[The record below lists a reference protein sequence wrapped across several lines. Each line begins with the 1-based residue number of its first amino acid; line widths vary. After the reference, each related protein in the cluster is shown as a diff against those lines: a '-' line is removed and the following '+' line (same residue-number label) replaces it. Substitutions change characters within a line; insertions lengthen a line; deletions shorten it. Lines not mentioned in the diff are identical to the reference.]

1 MRSSVLR
8 GRRTPRCVF
17 AQSPRPSEP
26 PGFVLTRVFDFTLQR
41 FGETLRKQY
50 PALFPDKDY
59 GREHKKGDDGKEKGP
74 KTPFKV
80 RIAPTL

>member
-1 MRSSVLR
+1 
-8 GRRTPRCVF
+8 
-17 AQSPRPSEP
+17 
-26 PGFVLTRVFDFTLQR
+26 LQR